1 MSSISS
7 DSISTCSNCG
17 KGGEGNSDGIQLK
30 SCAACR
36 MVKYC
41 SRECQIAHRPQHKK
55 ECKKRA
61 AELHDELLFKQPP
74 PNEECPICM
83 IRLPSLT
90 SGRTYMSCCGK
101 MICSGCMYANA
112 KMDPDKQLC
121 PFCRTPI
128 PDTVD
133 DEETIKRLTE
143 RMEMNDAQAMYNLG
157 TKYRHGLYGLSRDM
171 AKAIELWHR
180 AGKLGCASAYHNIG
194 CSYESGDGAEMNM
207 KQAKHYYE
215 LAAIQGHTG
224 ARHNLGGME
233 GHEGD
238 MDRALKHYMIAA
250 HDGDTDS
257 MEAITNLFKLGIV
270 RKSDYAAALKL
281 YQTAVDEIKSDL
293 RDEYAAFSGLQ
304 KYY

>member
-1 MSSISS
+1 MSSISN
-7 DSISTCSNCG
+7 DSISTCANCG
-17 KGGEGNSDGIQLK
+17 KGGEGEADIQLK
-30 SCAACR
+30 TCTACKL
-36 MVKYC
+36 VKYC

-61 AELHDELLFKQPP
+61 AELHDEVLFKQPP

-101 MICSGCMYANA
+101 MICSGCFCANA
-112 KMDPDKQLC
+112 KMDLDKQLC

-133 DEETIKRLTE
+133 DEETIKRLMD
-143 RMEMNDAQAMYNLG
+143 RMEMNDAQAIYNLG
-157 TKYRHGLYGLSRDM
+157 SKYRHGLYGLSRDM

-180 AGKLGCASAYHNIG
+180 AGELGCASAYHNIG
-194 CSYESGDGAEMNM
+194 YSYDSGADGVKMNM
-207 KQAKHYYE
+207 NQAKHYYE

-224 ARHNLGGME
+224 ARHNLGCME
-233 GHEGD
+233 GRGGD
-238 MDRALKHYMIAA
+238 MDRALKHYIVAA
-250 HDGDTDS
+250 NDGHTES
-257 MEAITNLFKLGIV
+257 MEAITKLFMLGFV
-270 RKSDYAAALKL
+270 SKGDYTKALKS
-281 YQTAVDEIKSDL
+281 YQAAVDGIKSDQ
-293 RDEYAAFSGLQ
+293 RDEAAAFCD